1 MTFLDVQTPQRKT
14 FPALS
19 AGLSL
24 FLASAFSIAGMNLF
38 GVWMSFGFFPLLVLS
53 MWPRQANTLISLTL
67 VFLLGLFTDWA
78 SGAILGQWA
87 LVFVLVWGF
96 LRPDMRNSPYA
107 PLRFILAWLTIC
119 GLALVV
125 ISVAGYFVFGI
136 FPDFKVLGRQ
146 IIMATICL
154 PFILLLRS
162 GLSRLF
168 GDLEDRYR

>member
-19 AGLSL
+19 AGISL

-78 SGAILGQWA
+78 SGAILG
-87 LVFVLVWGF
+87 
-96 LRPDMRNSPYA
+96 
-107 PLRFILAWLTIC
+107 PLRAFTVYF
-119 GLALVV
+119 GLADNMRTGFGGHIRRRVFRFWN
-125 ISVAGYFVFGI
+125 IS
-136 FPDFKVLGRQ
+136 
-146 IIMATICL
+146 
-154 PFILLLRS
+154 
-162 GLSRLF
+162 
-168 GDLEDRYR
+168 